1 LFSRGFRES
10 LSSRG
15 FGAEEAEETRTS
27 YANNV
32 QLAYKSIR
40 YWMQEKLWDNNWDSI
55 FVVQDLENL
64 ALFHNCMR
72 NEANE
77 VLVKG

>member
-1 LFSRGFRES
+1 
-10 LSSRG
+10 
-15 FGAEEAEETRTS
+15 
-27 YANNV
+27 
-32 QLAYKSIR
+32 
-40 YWMQEKLWDNNWDSI
+40 MQEKLWDNNWDSI
-55 FVVQDLENL
+55 FVVQDLESL

>member
-1 LFSRGFRES
+1 MPW
-10 LSSRG
+10 
-15 FGAEEAEETRTS
+15 
-27 YANNV
+27 
-32 QLAYKSIR
+32 

-55 FVVQDLENL
+55 FVVQDLESL